1 MIPEAPIFETL
12 ALNAMTHSRRAPM
25 INVTRFN
32 PFDDQVDELLRGF
45 FVRPMAFEG
54 APQTAQAI
62 RVDVREDDL
71 AYTVHAE
78 IPGVKKEEIH
88 VTIDADQI
96 AISAETRNEREVKEG
111 ERVLRA
117 ERHYGKVYRA
127 FTLGQA
133 VDQDKAVAKYAD
145 GVLELT
151 LPKKAAASSKRLTI
165 N

>member
-1 MIPEAPIFETL
+1 ML
-12 ALNAMTHSRRAPM
+12 
-25 INVTRFN
+25 NVTRFT
-32 PFDDQVDELLRGF
+32 PFDNSFDELLRGF
-45 FVRPMAFEG
+45 FVRPMALEG
-54 APQTAQAI
+54 APATAQAI
-62 RVDVREDDL
+62 RIDVAEDAA

-78 IPGVKKEEIH
+78 IPGVRKEDIH
-88 VTIDADQI
+88 VTIDDDQVS
-96 AISAETRNEREVKEG
+96 ISAETRKEREVKEG

-133 VDQDKAVAKYAD
+133 VDDGKAVAKYAD

-151 LPKKAAASSKRLTI
+151 LPKKAAVTAKRLSI

>member
-1 MIPEAPIFETL
+1 MA
-12 ALNAMTHSRRAPM
+12 
-25 INVTRFN
+25 NVTRFN
-32 PFDDQVDELLRGF
+32 PFDDSFDELLRGF

-54 APQTAQAI
+54 AQPSVQAI
-62 RVDVREDDL
+62 RIDVREDEN

-78 IPGVKKEEIH
+78 IPGIKKDDIH
-88 VTIDADQI
+88 VTIDNEQV
-96 AISAETRNEREVKEG
+96 AISAEIRNEREVKEG

>member
-1 MIPEAPIFETL
+1 ML
-12 ALNAMTHSRRAPM
+12 
-25 INVTRFN
+25 NVTRLN
-32 PFDDQVDELLRGF
+32 PFDDTFDELLRGF

-54 APQTAQAI
+54 APAAAQAI
-62 RVDVREDDL
+62 RIDVAEDEA

-78 IPGVKKEEIH
+78 IPGVRKDDIH
-88 VTIDADQI
+88 VSIDSDQVS
-96 AISAETRNEREVKEG
+96 ISAEIRKEREVKEG

-117 ERHYGKVYRA
+117 ERHYGKVFRA

-133 VDQDKAVAKYAD
+133 VDDGKAVAKYAD

-151 LPKKAAASSKRLTI
+151 LPKKATVAAKRLSI

>member
-1 MIPEAPIFETL
+1 MV
-12 ALNAMTHSRRAPM
+12 
-25 INVTRFN
+25 NVTRFN
-32 PFDDQVDELLRGF
+32 PFDDSFDELLRGF
-45 FVRPMAFEG
+45 LVRPVAFEG
-54 APQTAQAI
+54 AQPAAQAI
-62 RVDVREDDL
+62 RVEVREDAQ

-78 IPGVKKEEIH
+78 IPGVKKEDIH
-88 VTIDADQI
+88 VSIDNDEI

-127 FTLGQA
+127 FTLGQP
-133 VDQDKAVAKYAD
+133 VDEDKAQAKYAD

>member
-1 MIPEAPIFETL
+1 MV
-12 ALNAMTHSRRAPM
+12 
-25 INVTRFN
+25 NVTRFN
-32 PFDDQVDELLRGF
+32 PFDDTFDELLRGL
-45 FVRPMAFEG
+45 FVRPMALEG
-54 APQTAQAI
+54 APATAQAI
-62 RVDVREDDL
+62 RIDVAEDEA

-78 IPGVKKEEIH
+78 IPGVRKDDIH
-88 VTIDADQI
+88 VTINDDLVS
-96 AISAETRNEREVKEG
+96 ISAETRNERAVKEG

-133 VDQDKAVAKYAD
+133 VDDGKAVAKYAD

-151 LPKKAAASSKRLTI
+151 LPKKAAVTAKRLSI

>member
-1 MIPEAPIFETL
+1 MA
-12 ALNAMTHSRRAPM
+12 
-25 INVTRFN
+25 NVTRFN
-32 PFDDQVDELLRGF
+32 PFDDSFDELLRGF

-54 APQTAQAI
+54 SQPAAQAI
-62 RVDVREDDL
+62 RIDVREDENV
-71 AYTVHAE
+71 YTVHAE
-78 IPGVKKEEIH
+78 IPGVKKDDIH
-88 VTIDADQI
+88 VTIDNEQI

-117 ERHYGKVYRA
+117 ERYYGKVYRA